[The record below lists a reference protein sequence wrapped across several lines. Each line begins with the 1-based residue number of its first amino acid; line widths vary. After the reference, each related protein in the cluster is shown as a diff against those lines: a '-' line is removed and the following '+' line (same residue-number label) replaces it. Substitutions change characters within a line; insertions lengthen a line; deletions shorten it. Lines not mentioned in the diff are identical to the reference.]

1 MSIGVI
7 IFLLFFCKSYQP

>member
-7 IFLLFFCKSYQP
+7 ISFEFGKGGV